1 MMIVCGIMIFVGAVL
16 IHLWLRGDLRA
27 KPDDVDWNRYSSDT
41 ERIRNLHPYKDSI
54 IIPIIGIF
62 LIVLGIIQITYLVC

>member
-1 MMIVCGIMIFVGAVL
+1 MIVCGVMIFVGAVL

-27 KPDDVDWNRYSSDT
+27 KPDDIDWTRFSSRT
-41 ERIRNLHPYKDSI
+41 ERKRRLYPYKDSI